1 MYSSNQKCLSLA
13 AIDMYCFGSVW
24 SPWILGLSSQCSI
37 GTVSYCLLAS
47 GVVEQKSITIPTFF
61 LL

>member
-1 MYSSNQKCLSLA
+1 MYSSDQKCLSLA
-13 AIDMYCFGSVW
+13 AIDMCCLGWAW

-37 GTVSYCLLAS
+37 GTASYCLLVS
-47 GVVEQKSITIPTFF
+47 GVVEQKPITILTFF